1 MEFKIRNDIRIRSKS
16 LQTFLMKDYDYEDLS
31 CSVAYFVDKIQKL
44 KADNHQIGVMFGFL
58 SFASVS
64 CMLALIKSKIDY
76 TIIYYTGDMI
86 PDNADNY
93 CSHAFL
99 LGPFDNQVK
108 IIEHINQKPGF
119 YTNVNDS
126 NIEEQIISYH
136 RKDDLIFEFG
146 SDQKIY
152 ALMAGNDKVEL
163 IQATGKIEES
173 SISAAMQHYYSPDD
187 YCLLYRPCRHI
198 GVATLSV
205 YPALFKAKTI
215 VLCVD
220 QGEWTSEIDPA
231 THVHFGFN
239 MIQEKWPLPKKL
251 RILTTG
257 GYSFNSDC
265 INYVTS
271 ISEIDQIIDCYGTYL
286 CPPPLAIR
294 ELSKIEDNAIT
305 PFKWIN
311 EFIRPLN
318 INNIL
323 YFETTDKIT
332 FQNLLTTRLNKFF
345 ESNIMPT
352 HDRIKNIDE
361 NTFYFYG
368 RSSHVVRVNHMQW
381 TESSFVQFAYEKTNI
396 KDLKVDFK
404 TLNGIDV
411 PVIKVNSKYRHI
423 IQDFILSNYVEAE
436 LEYHD

>member
-1 MEFKIRNDIRIRSKS
+1 MGFKIRNDIRIRSKS
-16 LQTFLMKDYDYEDLS
+16 LQTFTMKDYDYNDLS
-31 CSVAYFVDKIQKL
+31 SSVAYFVDKIQKL

-64 CMLALIKSKIDY
+64 CMLALIKSKVDY
-76 TIIYYTGDMI
+76 TIIYYSGDMI
-86 PDNADNY
+86 PEDADQY

-99 LGPFDNQVK
+99 LGPFDSQNNIVNFV
-108 IIEHINQKPGF
+108 NQKPDF
-119 YTNVNDS
+119 FTNVNDPE
-126 NIEEQIISYH
+126 IEKQIISYH

-146 SDQKIY
+146 VEQKIY

-163 IQATGKIEES
+163 VHGTGKIEES
-173 SISAAMQHYYSPDD
+173 SISAAMQHYYSHDD

-215 VLCVD
+215 VLCAD
-220 QGEWTSEIDPA
+220 KEEWAGEITPA

-239 MIQEKWPLPKKL
+239 MIQEKWLLPKKL

-265 INYVTS
+265 INYVNS

-318 INNIL
+318 INDIL
-323 YFETTDKIT
+323 YFETSDKVT
-332 FQNLLTTRLNKFF
+332 FQNLMSTRLNKFF

-368 RSSHVVRVNHMQW
+368 RSTHVVRVNHVQW
-381 TESSFVQFAYEKTNI
+381 SESSFVQLAYEKTNI
-396 KDLKVDFK
+396 KDLKVVFK
-404 TLNGIDV
+404 TFNGVDI
-411 PVIKVNSKYRHI
+411 PVIKVNSKYKTI
-423 IQDFILSNYVEAE
+423 LEDFVSSNHVEAAI
-436 LEYHD
+436 EYE

>member
-1 MEFKIRNDIRIRSKS
+1 MEFRIRDDIRIRSKS
-16 LQTFLMKDYDYEDLS
+16 PLTNSMKDYHKEDLAK
-31 CSVAYFVDKIQKL
+31 SVAYYVDKINVLTAQNKS
-44 KADNHQIGVMFGFL
+44 IGIMFGFL
-58 SFASVS
+58 SFASIS

-76 TIIYYTGDMI
+76 TIIYYAGDMI
-86 PDNADNY
+86 PEDADKY
-93 CSHAFL
+93 CSHVFL
-99 LGPFDNQVK
+99 LGPFVDQNK
-108 IIEHINQKPGF
+108 IINHINQKADF

-126 NIEEQIISYH
+126 NIEKQITSYH
-136 RKDDLIFEFG
+136 RKDDLIFEFS
-146 SDQKIY
+146 SDQKVY
-152 ALMAGNDKVEL
+152 ALQPGSNKIEL
-163 IQATGKIEES
+163 IHGTGKIEES
-173 SISAAMQHYYSPDD
+173 SISAAMQHYYSDDD
-187 YCLLYRPCRHI
+187 YCLLYRHCRHV

-215 VLCVD
+215 VLCID
-220 QGEWTSEIDPA
+220 QEEWTAEIDSA
-231 THVHFGFN
+231 THVHFSFN
-239 MIQEKWPLPKKL
+239 MIKGRWPLPKKL

-265 INYVTS
+265 INYVTR
-271 ISEIDQIIDCYGTYL
+271 ISEIDQIIDCYGTNL

-318 INNIL
+318 INDIL

-332 FQNLLTTRLNKFF
+332 FQNLMSTRMNKHF
-345 ESNIMPT
+345 ESNIILT

-368 RSSHVVRVNHMQW
+368 RSSDVVRVNHVQW
-381 TESSFVQFAYEKTNI
+381 SESSFVQLAYEKTNI

-404 TLNGIDV
+404 TLNGINV
-411 PVIKVNSKYRHI
+411 PVIKVNAKYKHI
-423 IQDFILSNYVEAE
+423 IEDFILFNHVEAE
-436 LEYHD
+436 VEYHD